1 MKHIERR
8 LMELEAT
15 IASRKRRLFVAWD
28 KSSYD
33 PGFVLDDEI
42 ARLEQEEG
50 MSEDD
55 ELFIVSWQVVDP
67 VGPRRRRGRSSLLSP
82 APCCNRAY
90 LGRRRP
96 DPIHD

>member
-15 IASRKRRLFVAWD
+15 IAGNKRRRFVAWD
-28 KSSYD
+28 NSPYD

-42 ARLEQEEG
+42 ARLGQEQG

-67 VGPRRRRGRSSLLSP
+67 VG
-82 APCCNRAY
+82 A
-90 LGRRRP
+90 
-96 DPIHD
+96 